1 VNFNYYIHFKNFVIM
16 NKNELKICVTPAQE
30 IVAAGGEVPGT

>member
-1 VNFNYYIHFKNFVIM
+1 M
-16 NKNELKICVTPAQE
+16 NRKELKIYVTPAQEIQIQME